1 MFSNHKFA
9 EADVSFA
16 PQTEASAVPYVWQ
29 GRERG
34 PPQKFRKTD
43 SDATLA
49 PLVFGT
55 LKFSYSSRAP
65 NMLMCA

>member
-1 MFSNHKFA
+1 M
-9 EADVSFA
+9 
-16 PQTEASAVPYVWQ
+16 PYVWQ

-55 LKFSYSSRAP
+55 LKFSYSRRAP